1 MTGVFSEAVYFQGWV
16 MLQFLKKR
24 SSLPGLREFKLEAYS
39 IGFSLDRIGPG
50 VDNVRCDV
58 HLSPTLKLAASRIA
72 YHLIAVDAGLDRSDK
87 KGKARKWAREVDNF
101 KQLYAEVMTD
111 AVNSAKAERNIQ
123 IDYLAQT
130 AMVKMLLEEVKKQ
143 YQKLVGRCKSEVR
156 KSDLGRHQDQK
167 AASKLKER
175 LAHILQNRDLLIRNA
190 GSTLCGYLIDV
201 QKERI
206 REMREAVFGRDPQF
220 LHDILRNPIL
230 HVENPFNDFF
240 MIEEYDISLGRR
252 IEDPDKYDALL
263 GVMRDLF
270 VQLDLGAKNQ
280 SGFFAGKTK
289 SASAFAG
296 RPSGKKDPASY
307 TRRLDRWIQQPKNI
321 DLLLNVEHSKNLL
334 KEKKGLKAGKQ
345 ALQEIKKNIKNQKK
359 LVRYF
364 YATLKRAGIIDRFAA
379 SYEMQPVYL
388 DYCPPLAPQ
397 QILQYLILPKTRK
410 LVKNRLKQLKKLYG
424 KSFSLRPLQNKIVK
438 LEEMSTQKKKEY
450 MLRFIRSF
458 CQYHRDLCGFDTFR
472 EAMDRVNL
480 VTDDKII
487 ALSRANNTLHG
498 FYLSHEQKLG
508 NKPIINHTIIKA
520 DVRGS
525 TDITF
530 KMKAKGLNPASYFSL
545 NFFDPISEIL
555 SEYGAHKVFI
565 EGDAIILSIFE
576 RDKTPGNWYSVARS
590 CGIAINMLLIIQRY
604 NEKSRHYKLPI
615 LELGIGISH
624 KREAPTFLFDGDNRI
639 MISSAINLADRLSGC
654 TKSVRKIIRKNTS
667 PFNLFVFQTATDE
680 EIAKTA
686 DDLSMRYNVNGIEL
700 NEAGF
705 KKLSREIDL
714 KTHYGDIPDLELE
727 KVKLHTGKFPTK
739 SGKYQ
744 KLVIREAKIPIV
756 DPSNLRQIRFTK
768 RRYYEVCASSKL
780 FRLARKLK

>member
-1 MTGVFSEAVYFQGWV
+1 
-16 MLQFLKKR
+16 MLSFLQNR
-24 SSLPGLREFKLEAYS
+24 SNLPGLKEFKLKAYTT
-39 IGFSLDRIGPG
+39 GFSLDRLGPG

-58 HLSPTLKLAASRIA
+58 HLSPTLKIA
-72 YHLIAVDAGLDRSDK
+72 TSKMVARLIVMESGLEKSDK
-87 KGKARKWAREVDNF
+87 KGAARKWAKEVENY
-101 KQLYAEVMTD
+101 KQMYAEVMTD
-111 AVNSAKAERNIQ
+111 AVNTAKVARNIQ

-130 AMVKMLLEEVKKQ
+130 AVVKMLLEETKKQ
-143 YQKLVGRCKSEVR
+143 YEKFVGRCKSEVR
-156 KSDLGRHQDQK
+156 KSDLTRHQDQIETP
-167 AASKLKER
+167 KLKKQ
-175 LAHILQNRDLLIRNA
+175 LAHILQNRDQLIRNV
-190 GSTLCGYLIDV
+190 GSTMCAYLKEV
-201 QKERI
+201 QKEQI
-206 REMREAVFGRDPQF
+206 LEMREAVFGSAPSFTD
-220 LHDILRNPIL
+220 DILSNPIL

-263 GVMRDLF
+263 GVVRSLF
-270 VQLDLGAKNQ
+270 VQLDLGAKND
-280 SGFFAGKTK
+280 SIFFARKNS
-289 SASAFAG
+289 SATALG
-296 RPSGKKDPASY
+296 NRTSGKKDPASY
-307 TRRLDRWIQQPKNI
+307 ARRLDRWIKQPENI
-321 DLLLNVEHSKNLL
+321 DMLLNVAHSKALL
-334 KEKKGLKAGKQ
+334 KEKKKQ
-345 ALQEIKKNIKNQKK
+345 RADKETLQEIKRTIKNQGK

-364 YATLKRAGIIDRFAA
+364 YTIFKKSGILDRIIA

-388 DYCPPLAPQ
+388 NYCPPLAPQ
-397 QILQYLILPKTRK
+397 QILQYLILPKSRK

-424 KSFSLRPLQNKIVK
+424 KSFSLRPLQTKITRI
-438 LEEMSTQKKKEY
+438 EEMPVSRKKAY
-450 MLRFIRSF
+450 MIRYVRAF
-458 CQYHRDLCGFDTFR
+458 CRYHRDVCGFDIFK

-487 ALSRANNTLHG
+487 ALSRANNTLNG

-508 NKPIINHTIIKA
+508 KKPIINHTIIKA

-530 KMKAKGLNPASYFSL
+530 KMNASGLNPASYFSL

-576 RDKTPGNWYSVARS
+576 RDKSPGDWYSVARS

-604 NEKSRHYKLPI
+604 NKKSRHYRLPI

-639 MISSAINLADRLSGC
+639 MISSAINRADRLSGC

-667 PFNLFVFQTATDE
+667 PFNLFVFQTASDE
-680 EIAKTA
+680 EIEKTS
-686 DDLSMRYNVNGIEL
+686 DDLSIRYNVSGIEID
-700 NEAGF
+700 EVGF

-714 KTHYGDIPDLELE
+714 KTYYGDIPDLQLE
-727 KVKLHTGKFPTK
+727 KVKLHAGKFPTK

-744 KLVIREAKIPIV
+744 KLVIREARIPVV
-756 DPSNLRQIRFTK
+756 DPSNLRQLRFTK
-768 RRYYEVCASSKL
+768 RRYYEVCTSPKL
-780 FRLARKLK
+780 YRFARKLK